1 MIEPADIEILADFIA
16 QMRQQ
21 SHPVMAPGDIVL
33 RAGRYFLGTP
43 YTAHSL
49 EAPGP
54 ETLVV
59 NLRAFDCFTL
69 VESCCALT
77 LLIHQDSQPSLE
89 KEGRF
94 PVPAL
99 DNPGERHQKSKL
111 ALPPDRSSGDIA
123 AAFAALL
130 QRFRYRDG
138 VIAGYPSRLHYF
150 SDWLADNARK
160 GLLRDITA
168 ALGGRSAPKVI
179 DFMTKHRELY
189 LPLSDDDT
197 YHRLKA
203 VEMRLSALPRHVL
216 PKEEIAIWEEKIAPG
231 DILAVATHE
240 EGLDVAHAG
249 LAIRRAGR
257 LHLLHASAA
266 TGRVIVSPETLA
278 AYLQGQENRA
288 GIIAAR
294 LC

>member
-1 MIEPADIEILADFIA
+1 MIEQSDIEILADFIA
-16 QMRQQ
+16 QARQQ
-21 SHPVMAPGDIVL
+21 SHPGMPPGDIVL
-33 RAGRYFLGTP
+33 QAGRYFLGAP
-43 YTAHSL
+43 YAAQSL

-89 KEGRF
+89 KDGWS
-94 PVPAL
+94 PVHAL
-99 DNPGERHQKSKL
+99 DNHEKRHQKSDL
-111 ALPPDRSSGDIA
+111 ALSPDHSSGDIA

-150 SDWLADNARK
+150 SDWLADNTRK

-179 DFMTKHRELY
+179 DFMTKHRALY
-189 LPLSDDDT
+189 PPLRYDDT
-197 YHRLKA
+197 FHRLRA
-203 VEMRLSALPRHVL
+203 VEMRLSVLPRHVL
-216 PKEEIAIWEEKIAPG
+216 LKEEIAIWEEKIAPG
-231 DILAVATHE
+231 DILAVATNE

-257 LHLLHASAA
+257 LHLLHASSMA
-266 TGRVIVSPETLA
+266 GRVIVSPETLA
-278 AYLQGQENRA
+278 AYLQGQENRT
-288 GIIAAR
+288 GIIVAR